1 MLDNSTSKEKKC
13 GGNQLDS
20 GAQMIKAAIA
30 VIVGLVLVAGEARA
44 DEKEKESSVVIEL
57 GGGGEWDIRGGA
69 GAYGPNLAMEF
80 EVIEHWL
87 EIETGVAPR
96 FERGGSE
103 VEFELIFKKPFELSE
118 SLEFLIG
125 AGPVWVHHAEESP
138 KDSIAGEAIVEL
150 VYWPWDNHKV
160 GFFVEPSYSYNFG
173 EGHEKAVGVTA
184 GLHIGID

>member
-1 MLDNSTSKEKKC
+1 
-13 GGNQLDS
+13 
-20 GAQMIKAAIA
+20 MIKATIA
-30 VIVGLVLVAGEARA
+30 VFAGLLLVAGGARA
-44 DEKEKESSVVIEL
+44 DEKEKEHESSVVVEL
-57 GGGGEWDIRGGA
+57 AGGGEWDVHGGA
-69 GAYGPNLAMEF
+69 GAYGPNLALEF

-87 EIETGVAPR
+87 EIETGVARR
-96 FERGGSE
+96 FERGESE

-150 VYWPWDNHKV
+150 VYWPWDDHKV

-173 EGHEKAVGVTA
+173 EGHEKTVGVTA
-184 GLHIGID
+184 GLHIGVD

>member
-1 MLDNSTSKEKKC
+1 
-13 GGNQLDS
+13 
-20 GAQMIKAAIA
+20 MIKAT
-30 VIVGLVLVAGEARA
+30 IVAFAGLLLVAGGARA
-44 DEKEKESSVVIEL
+44 DEKEKEHESSVVVEL
-57 GGGGEWDIRGGA
+57 AGGGEWDVHGGA
-69 GAYGPNLAMEF
+69 GAYGPNLALEF

-96 FERGGSE
+96 FERGESE

-150 VYWPWDNHKV
+150 VYWPWDDHKV

-173 EGHEKAVGVTA
+173 EGHEKTVGVTA
-184 GLHIGID
+184 GLHIGVD